1 VIGDRRAELLG
12 LRARDRLQGRLVLLD
27 IPDFQVVARLGG
39 RTGAQDD
46 AVEDRFP
53 QQPLI
58 LDHARVGQ
66 EFLEVNP
73 HAVGVG
79 GIGRAEI
86 DQEHADTFRPGF
98 RRSGASNGND
108 HGHVGAFAR
117 CTILVKTTG
126 GSLLS
131 HPLRVGGTM
140 TVAEWCVFGTLMLSL
155 LTIASV
161 KWISFRRFDN
171 SKPRDPAFY
180 EDPIRARAL
189 GAHQNGIEA
198 FPFFAVAVLLAEF
211 RLGPLR
217 LIDEL
222 AVLFLIVRIAYVFT
236 YLGNRPTLRSILW
249 SVGFAIN
256 VAIFFL
262 PAIKGYLPV

>member
-1 VIGDRRAELLG
+1 
-12 LRARDRLQGRLVLLD
+12 
-27 IPDFQVVARLGG
+27 
-39 RTGAQDD
+39 
-46 AVEDRFP
+46 
-53 QQPLI
+53 
-58 LDHARVGQ
+58 
-66 EFLEVNP
+66 
-73 HAVGVG
+73 
-79 GIGRAEI
+79 
-86 DQEHADTFRPGF
+86 
-98 RRSGASNGND
+98 
-108 HGHVGAFAR
+108 
-117 CTILVKTTG
+117 
-126 GSLLS
+126 
-131 HPLRVGGTM
+131 M
-140 TVAEWCVFGTLMLSL
+140 TVAEWCVFGALMLSL

-180 EDPIRARAL
+180 DNPIRARAL

-222 AVLFLIVRIAYVFT
+222 AVLSLIVRIAYVFT

-249 SVGFAIN
+249 SLGFAIN
-256 VAIFFL
+256 IAIFFL